1 MSTNF
6 VYALVARGAQPLA
19 EYSTIEGNYKSI
31 AIKMLEN
38 IDTKKQMHVLEE
50 GEYVFQSLAD
60 TDRMNFLCLTKK
72 TASSQLRVNFLEEL
86 QRKWRTKYAN
96 QGANFAPYSKDKEFA
111 PEIQALFTM
120 YNSERAAKIATIKG
134 NIAATQEKMT
144 ENLTQALIRGEK
156 LEVMEEKANN
166 IKEHAEVFH
175 RAANTVKRKMCW
187 ERYRWYVIGGVIALV
202 LLFVLIIV
210 ICGGFSFS
218 KCGGGKK

>member
-1 MSTNF
+1 M
-6 VYALVARGAQPLA
+6 A
-19 EYSTIEGNYKSI
+19 
-31 AIKMLEN
+31 
-38 IDTKKQMHVLEE
+38 
-50 GEYVFQSLAD
+50 
-60 TDRMNFLCLTKK
+60 
-72 TASSQLRVNFLEEL
+72 FLEEL

-96 QGANFAPYSKDKEFA
+96 QGANFQPYSKDKEFA

-120 YNSERAAKIATIKG
+120 YNSERAQKIATIKG

-187 ERYRWYVIGGVIALV
+187 ERYRWYVLGVLIALV
-202 LLFVLIIV
+202 LIFILFLIF
-210 ICGGFSFS
+210 CKGF
-218 KCGGGKK
+218 KCTKKDKTA